1 MLDSLPAAIYV
12 RISRDREG
20 RQIGVKNQEPPC
32 RELAARLGWTV
43 VRVFVD
49 NDLTAYHERYRPQ
62 YEEML
67 AWVRDGRVRG
77 IAAWTAD
84 RLTRKPRENED
95 LIDLA
100 EAYEVQLATVTGPI
114 DLATP
119 QGRLHFRQLGIIA
132 RYESEHR
139 AERIR
144 LKQEE
149 LARAGRNGGGG
160 TRPFGFAADRVTVI
174 PEEAEL
180 LREAAERVLTGEG
193 LQTVLV
199 DWNARGV
206 PTVSGTTWK
215 PQVLRRQLLSPRIAG
230 LREYQGIVVGPA
242 VWPAIISRE
251 AHERLTVLLSDPVRQ
266 LNGGKLARSYLL
278 TGFAY
283 CGRGECGRKLVARP
297 RDDKQRRYV
306 CATGPRFGG
315 CGKIHRL
322 AEPVEAL
329 VCEQLFAALDSTDF
343 AAALRAK
350 AGEDTTEK
358 KLLDAL
364 QADEQA
370 LADAQSAHFVEKIL
384 DRAGFLRVRQQLEER
399 MEARRRELARLVGA
413 HALTSFPTGG
423 AEVRAAWD
431 AAGLAWRRALLAI
444 YIDRVILLPCV
455 RGRNKFDSTKVKVI
469 WRV

>member
-1 MLDSLPAAIYV
+1 MPDSLSAAIYV

-20 RQIGVKNQEPPC
+20 RQIGVRNQEPPC
-32 RELAARLGWTV
+32 RELATRLGWTV
-43 VRVFVD
+43 GRVFID
-49 NDLTAYHERYRPQ
+49 NDLTAYHERRRPE

-67 AWVRDGRVRG
+67 AYVRDGRVRG
-77 IAAWTAD
+77 IVAWTAD

-100 EAYEVQLATVTGPI
+100 EAYNVQLATVTGPI

-144 LKQEE
+144 LKHEE

-160 TRPFGFAADRVTVI
+160 TRPFGFADDRVTVV
-174 PEEAEL
+174 PDEAEL
-180 LREAAERVLTGEG
+180 MREAAERVLMGEA
-193 LQTVLV
+193 LQAILV

-206 PTVSGTTWK
+206 RTVSGTSWK
-215 PQVLRRQLLSPRIAG
+215 PQVLRGQLLSPRIAG
-230 LREYQGIVVGPA
+230 LRQHQGAVVGPA
-242 VWPAIISRE
+242 AWPAIISRE
-251 AHERLTVLLSDPVRQ
+251 AHERLTVILSDPARR

-283 CGRGECGRKLVARP
+283 CGRDECGRKLVARP

-329 VCEQLFAALDSTDF
+329 VREQLFAALDSTDF
-343 AAALRAK
+343 AATLRAR
-350 AGEDTTEK
+350 AGEDTTERK
-358 KLLDAL
+358 FLDDL
-364 QADEQA
+364 QAGEQA
-370 LADAQSAHFVEKIL
+370 LAEAQTAHFVEKIL
-384 DRAGFLRVRQQLEER
+384 DRAGFLRVKQQLEER
-399 MEARRRELARLVGA
+399 MEATRRELARLLGA

-431 AAGLAWRRALLAI
+431 AAGFSWRRALLAA

-455 RGRNKFDSTKVKVI
+455 PGLNKFDPTKVKII